1 MLVKFR
7 NDMGI
12 NREVKVGFSW
22 TSFFFGG
29 FPFLFRGMPLHGLGW
44 IFLAIVTFGISN
56 LILSFIINKQTA
68 VHYLENGYKPE
79 GPNWDLAASRWDISL
94 PKQENVQST
103 PSAEGA
109 GQQSTTSSSEIIS
122 IVVAPP
128 APLILVGGAALCVAV
143 VTQAGISGFISWEFM
158 GMANIAIAVL
168 NLGAF
173 IWAANEYLDK
183 IEHKVFAISLMVMSS
198 LVTFSAPYLFY

>member
-79 GPNWDLAASRWDISL
+79 GPNWDVAASRWDISL
-94 PKQENVQST
+94 PQQENVQST

-143 VTQAGISGFISWEFM
+143 VTQAGITGFISWEFM

-183 IEHKVFAISLMVMSS
+183 IEHKVFAISLLVMSS

>member
-79 GPNWDLAASRWDISL
+79 GPNWDVAASRWDISL
-94 PKQENVQST
+94 PQQENVQST

-143 VTQAGISGFISWEFM
+143 VTQAGITGFISWEFM

>member
-79 GPNWDLAASRWDISL
+79 GPNWDVAASRWDISL
-94 PKQENVQST
+94 PQQENVQST

-143 VTQAGISGFISWEFM
+143 VTQAGIIGFISWEFM

>member
-79 GPNWDLAASRWDISL
+79 GPNWDVAASRWDISL
-94 PKQENVQST
+94 PQQENVRST

-143 VTQAGISGFISWEFM
+143 VTQAGIIGFISWEFM

>member
-79 GPNWDLAASRWDISL
+79 GPNWDVAASRWDISL
-94 PKQENVQST
+94 PQQENVQST

-128 APLILVGGAALCVAV
+128 APLILMGGAALCAAV
-143 VTQAGISGFISWEFM
+143 VSQAGITGFISWEFV
-158 GMANIAIAVL
+158 GMANIAIFVL
-168 NLGAF
+168 NLGVF

>member
-12 NREVKVGFSW
+12 NREVKLGFSW

>member
-79 GPNWDLAASRWDISL
+79 GPNWDVAASRWDISL
-94 PKQENVQST
+94 PQQENVQST

-143 VTQAGISGFISWEFM
+143 VTQAGIIGFISWEFM

-173 IWAANEYLDK
+173 IWAANEDLDK

>member
-79 GPNWDLAASRWDISL
+79 GPNWDVAASRWDISL
-94 PKQENVQST
+94 PQQENVQST